1 MFLKKSENLTSKNL
15 LKIKFF
21 KKIKNLTSKNLLK
34 ITFQKNNLYKI
45 SSIKVKSKML
55 NKKQL
60 LILKIRSK
68 NKNFK

>member
-1 MFLKKSENLTSKNL
+1 MFLKKSENLTSQNL

-45 SSIKVKSKML
+45 S
-55 NKKQL
+55 
-60 LILKIRSK
+60 
-68 NKNFK
+68 